1 MSAQTP
7 PTLLKLARQALLR
20 DETLDMSALDKLPME
35 LLPALF
41 KEALTGRHT
50 TTVKA
55 MVAAWPFP
63 CLPVGALM
71 KTPYLETF
79 KAVLAGVDTWL
90 QRKFHPRR
98 GKLQFLDLRKKYH
111 EFWSIWAGVE
121 DGDCSVENQD
131 EQQVVKVLPKYALR
145 LLLKVVADLCLRP
158 RVDDEQTC
166 FLQWAQQR
174 KGSIQFCCM
183 KMTIWIQPVHVIKEV
198 LKVFHPEHIREF
210 ELNTE
215 WNIFMLAWF
224 APCLGQMRNLHK
236 LLLAPVSKN
245 IKIGNRT
252 TDMEDKCINK
262 FISQFSRFN
271 CLQHLSFRRVYFL
284 RNRIKRVLS
293 KQGWRAGCLMTPLET
308 LSITH
313 YNISQSDLNYF
324 SECPKLFQLKHLD
337 MKGVGLKALD
347 LMPLR
352 VLLEKVA
359 DTLQSLDMK
368 CCRMKDSHLIVLIPA
383 LSKCS
388 QLAKVSFY
396 CNDFSMPILRNLLQ
410 HTANL
415 SKMNV
420 EQYSAPLE
428 CYDDFGY
435 VSTESFTQLCQEMKC
450 RLRALRQPKYISF
463 ATNMCPRCGEPCVY
477 DQEFRLCH
485 CQQR

>member
-7 PTLLKLARQALLR
+7 PTLLKLAMQALLR
-20 DETLDMSALDKLPME
+20 DETLNMSALDKLPMVFFT
-35 LLPALF
+35 ALF

-55 MVAAWPFP
+55 MAAAWPFP
-63 CLPVGALM
+63 CLPVGALL
-71 KTPYLETF
+71 KTPDLETF
-79 KAVLAGVDTWL
+79 QAVLAGVDTWL
-90 QRKFHPRR
+90 QRKFHPR
-98 GKLQFLDLRKKYH
+98 GKLQVLDLRKKYH

-131 EQQVVKVLPKYALR
+131 EQQVEKVLPKYALR
-145 LLLKVVADLCLRP
+145 RHLKVVADLCLRP
-158 RVDDEQTC
+158 HVDEEQTC

-174 KGSIQFCCM
+174 KGSIQFWCM

-198 LKVFHPEHIREF
+198 LKVFHPEHIQEF

-215 WNIFMLAWF
+215 WNIFLLARF

-245 IKIGNRT
+245 IFKIGNRT

-284 RNRIKRVLS
+284 RNRIKRVL
-293 KQGWRAGCLMTPLET
+293 RCLMTPLET

-313 YNISQSDLNYF
+313 CNISHSDLNYF
-324 SECPKLFQLKHLD
+324 SECLKLFQLKHLD
-337 MKGVGLKALD
+337 MKGMGLKALD
-347 LMPLR
+347 LMPLQ
-352 VLLEKVA
+352 VLLENVA

-420 EQYSAPLE
+420 EQYPAPLE

-435 VSTESFTQLCQEMKC
+435 VSTERFTQLCAEQID
-450 RLRALRQPKYISF
+450 RLRAIRQPKRIFF
-463 ATNMCPRCGEPCVY
+463 ATHMCLRCGKCCVY
-477 DQEFRLCH
+477 NRRFRPCLC
-485 CQQR
+485 QRRLQ

>member
-1 MSAQTP
+1 MIGQTP

-20 DETLDMSALDKLPME
+20 DETLDMSALEKLPME

-41 KEALTGRHT
+41 KEALTGRHA

-55 MVAAWPFP
+55 MVATWPFP

-71 KTPYLETF
+71 KTPDLETF
-79 KAVLAGVDTWL
+79 QAVQAGVDTWL
-90 QRKFHPRR
+90 RRKFHPRR
-98 GKLQFLDLRKKYH
+98 GKLQVLDLRKKHH
-111 EFWSIWAGVE
+111 EFWNIWAGVE
-121 DGDCSVENQD
+121 DGDCSAENQD
-131 EQQVVKVLPKYALR
+131 EQQVVKVLPRYALR
-145 LLLKVVADLCLRP
+145 RCLKVVADLCLRP
-158 RVDDEQTC
+158 SVDEEQTC

-174 KGSIQFCCM
+174 KDSVQFCCM

-215 WNIFMLAWF
+215 WDIFMLARF

-245 IKIGNRT
+245 VFKIGNRT

-284 RNRIKRVLS
+284 RNRIKRVL
-293 KQGWRAGCLMTPLET
+293 RCLMTPLET
-308 LSITH
+308 LSIT
-313 YNISQSDLNYF
+313 YCYISQSDLNYI
-324 SECPKLFQLKHLD
+324 SECSKLFQLKNLD
-337 MKGVGLKALD
+337 MKGVVLEALD
-347 LMPLR
+347 LMPLQ
-352 VLLEKVA
+352 VLLENVA

-388 QLAKVSFY
+388 QLAKVIFY
-396 CNDFSMPILRNLLQ
+396 CNDFSMPILRDLLQ
-410 HTANL
+410 HTANW
-415 SKMNV
+415 SQMNV
-420 EQYSAPLE
+420 EQYPAPLE

-435 VSTESFTQLCQEMKC
+435 VSTERFTQLCAEQID
-450 RLRALRQPKYISF
+450 RLRTIRWPKCISF
-463 ATNMCPRCGEPCVY
+463 ATHMCPRCGERCVY
-477 DQEFRLCH
+477 GRRFRPCLC
-485 CQQR
+485 QRRRQ